1 MEAWIVSNKHQA
13 EMMSQYVQENISK
26 NLTYEIQQETRSKPQ
41 NSALHCCLRRLATG
55 LNDAGWGI
63 PHPLKPDL
71 EIPYTM
77 ENCKELLLKPII
89 QAMYSKDSTS
99 SLTKKEISD
108 SMSVLLNRI
117 SELTGVVEGFTIE
130 ESRLL
135 NGQD

>member
-1 MEAWIVSNKHQA
+1 MEAWVVSSKHQA
-13 EMMSQYVQENISK
+13 EMMIQFVRDNINK

-55 LNDAGWGI
+55 LNNAGWGI
-63 PHPLKPDL
+63 PHPFKPDL

-99 SLTKKEISD
+99 SLTKSEVHE
-108 SMSVLLNRI
+108 SMNVLLNRV
-117 SELTGVVEGFTIE
+117 SELTGVVEGFTLE

-135 NGQD
+135 NGKD